1 MARVTGVAAALAL
14 LATWTAAA
22 QAQQPGAPVVPL
34 RIAYINSQVILANTP
49 GRAAAES
56 LFAREMVQWRGEVQ
70 RLQQQ
75 LDSAVAE
82 YSRTSVV
89 MSPTAKTAKEAELR
103 QLEQRA
109 RQRAAELDQQSQT
122 REQELTAPIMQR
134 VTAVIEGIRA
144 EFNYSLIFDAA
155 AQGSALVTA
164 DRTLDISPLVIQRL
178 QAGAG
183 APPQGAVQPGVQP
196 PLAAPGAAA
205 DSTRPRPAADTA
217 GARPATPLRP
227 RRP

>member
-1 MARVTGVAAALAL
+1 MARVTGAAAVVAL
-14 LATWTAAA
+14 LATAPAAA
-22 QAQQPGAPVVPL
+22 RAQQPGAPVQPL

-49 GRAAAES
+49 GRSDAES
-56 LFAREMVQWRGEVQ
+56 TFVREMAQWRLEVQ

-82 YSRTSVV
+82 YNRTSPV
-89 MSPTAKTAKEAELR
+89 MSPAAKTAKEGELR

-122 REQELTAPIMQR
+122 REQELTAPIMRR
-134 VTAVIEGIRA
+134 VNAVIEGIRA

-155 AQGSALVTA
+155 AQGGGLVTA
-164 DRTLDISPLVIQRL
+164 DQALDISPLVIQRL

-183 APPQGAVQPGVQP
+183 AAVQPGGQP
-196 PLAAPGAAA
+196 PLGPA
-205 DSTRPRPAADTA
+205 DSTRVRQPADTTRPRP
-217 GARPATPLRP
+217 PAQPLRP

>member
-1 MARVTGVAAALAL
+1 
-14 LATWTAAA
+14 
-22 QAQQPGAPVVPL
+22 
-34 RIAYINSQVILANTP
+34 
-49 GRAAAES
+49 
-56 LFAREMVQWRGEVQ
+56 
-70 RLQQQ
+70 
-75 LDSAVAE
+75 
-82 YSRTSVV
+82 
-89 MSPTAKTAKEAELR
+89 
-103 QLEQRA
+103 
-109 RQRAAELDQQSQT
+109 
-122 REQELTAPIMQR
+122 MQR